1 MTTDPITLEVL
12 RHRLEALCEQG
23 AAAIQRT
30 AISPVVVDSKDY
42 SCTVLDARGGLI
54 VGGGKIRLHWYAATN
69 CVRFTLALHGDTIAP
84 GDVFFVNDPHN
95 GGGLHASDV
104 FVLRPVFSSGRL
116 VAWAANSAHMMDVG
130 GMVPGSFAP
139 EATDC
144 YQEGLR
150 LPPVRLLRGG
160 VEQSDVWAILRNN
173 VRLSKL
179 VEMDL
184 RSLLAGCHVV
194 HEELSAIVDAMG
206 IDGFAAGVD
215 ELADRTEAQ
224 MRRRIAQLEPGTYR
238 AESGSE
244 WNEELF
250 RTPCCLTV
258 AADRLIFDFEGA
270 SPQCDHF
277 VNTKPHIVTS
287 VLGVDIAAYLA
298 WDLPYN
304 RGLFETLEV
313 RCPEGSILNSKP
325 PAPVAAAH
333 IDVCNTAVETAIR
346 TLMLAIAASP
356 RSDARRLQTGSTTSS
371 GSALHTWAGP
381 GLGGDDDGWLM
392 LDAGANG
399 AAGSIDRDGTDW
411 GIFMV
416 AKEQIVDY
424 PDVEIIESWYPLH
437 VVYKRL
443 RRGNGKGA
451 GKFRAGGSLE
461 MAVELSG
468 TSGLRGTTIS
478 NRERLP
484 VVGSAGGY
492 PGAATEFRMH
502 RADGRV
508 EVIGAHQQGFRF
520 GPGDRFV
527 FRCGSGGGW
536 GDPLDRDPSAV
547 EADLQLGRLDEEV
560 AREVYGVVAGDSEAT
575 ATLRRELLERR
586 LAVARPASHPLRWED
601 VPESYRDERNA
612 APLHPGVEQR
622 GGVAVSTRSGAPLA
636 LAPGHWPDGCPTV
649 PGLIAMADGVEACGY
664 LDPQSGHLLFV
675 DLLAGGMTR
684 TFESSPDRWTK
695 WSPNRVSAQSAN

>member
-1 MTTDPITLEVL
+1 MTDPIALEVL

-30 AISPVVVDSKDY
+30 AISPVVVESKDY
-42 SCTVLDARGGLI
+42 SCTVLDAKGGLI
-54 VGGGKIRLHWYAATN
+54 AGGGKIRLHFFAATN
-69 CVRFTLALHGDTIAP
+69 CVRGTLAVHGDTLAP

-104 FVLRPVFSSGRL
+104 FVLRPVFVDDRL
-116 VAWAANSAHMMDVG
+116 SAWAANSAHMMDVG

-150 LPPVRLLRGG
+150 CPPVRLLRQG
-160 VEQSDVWAILRNN
+160 VEQSDVWSILRNN
-173 VRLSKL
+173 VRMAQL

-184 RSLLAGCHVV
+184 RALLAGCHVV
-194 HEELSAIVDAMG
+194 HEELSVIVGELGTDA
-206 IDGFAAGVD
+206 FTEAVD
-215 ELADRTEAQ
+215 ELAGRTE
-224 MRRRIAQLEPGTYR
+224 MELRRRIGQLECGTYR

-244 WNEELF
+244 WNKELF
-250 RTPCCLTV
+250 RVPCRLTV
-258 AADRLIFDFEGA
+258 ETNRLVFDFEGA
-270 SPQCDHF
+270 SPQTDHF
-277 VNTKPHIVTS
+277 VNSKPHIITS
-287 VLGVDIAAYLA
+287 ELGVDLAAYLA

-304 RGLFETLEV
+304 RGLFEAIEV

-333 IDVCNTAVETAIR
+333 IDVANTAVETAIR

-356 RSDARRLQTGSTTSS
+356 HSEARRFLTGSTTAS

-381 GLGGDDDGWLM
+381 GLGGDEDGWLM

-399 AAGSIDRDGTDW
+399 AAGSVDRDGTDW
-411 GIFMV
+411 GIYMV
-416 AKEQIVDY
+416 AKEQIVEF
-424 PDVEIIESWYPLH
+424 PDVEILESWYPLR
-437 VVYKRL
+437 VVHKRL
-443 RRGNGKGA
+443 RPSARGGA
-451 GKFRAGGSLE
+451 GQHRSGGGLE
-461 MAVELSG
+461 MVVELAG

-492 PGAATEFRMH
+492 PGATTEFRMI

-508 EVIGAHQQGFRF
+508 DVIGAHQQDFKF
-520 GPGDRFV
+520 LPGDRFV

-536 GDPLDRDPSAV
+536 GDPLDRAPSAV
-547 EADLQLGRLDEEV
+547 ETDVRLGRVSEET
-560 AREVYGVVAGDSEAT
+560 AADVYGVIPGDPSAT
-575 ATLRRELLERR
+575 AARRKELLAER
-586 LAVARPASHPLRWED
+586 LARAEAAAKPLRWKDIPDDYLDED
-601 VPESYRDERNA
+601 HA

-622 GGVAVSTRSGAPLA
+622 GGVAVSIRSSAPLA
-636 LAPGHWPDGCPTV
+636 LSPDHWTDGCPTI
-649 PGLIAMADGVEACGY
+649 PELFPMGEGVEARGY
-664 LDPQSGHLLFV
+664 LDPGTGHLLFV
-675 DLLAGGMTR
+675 DVVTAEKRR

-695 WSPNRVSAQSAN
+695 WSAPSRIGALGVS

>member
-1 MTTDPITLEVL
+1 MSTDPIALEVL

-42 SCTVLDARGGLI
+42 SCTVLDAKGGLI

-69 CVRFTLALHGDTIAP
+69 CVRSTIAVHGETIAP

-104 FVLRPVFSSGRL
+104 FVLRPVFAERRIA
-116 VAWAANSAHMMDVG
+116 AWAANSAHMMDVG

-150 LPPVRLLRGG
+150 CPPVRLLRGG

-173 VRLSKL
+173 VRMAKL

-194 HEELSAIVDAMG
+194 HEELSEIVRELGVDA
-206 IDGFAAGVD
+206 FSAGVD
-215 ELADRTEAQ
+215 ELADRTEAEL
-224 MRRRIAQLEPGTYR
+224 RRRIGQLEPGTYR

-244 WNEELF
+244 WNEEIF
-250 RTPCCLTV
+250 RIPCCLTV
-258 AADRLIFDFEGA
+258 ERDRLIFDFEGA
-270 SPQCDHF
+270 APQTDHF
-277 VNTKPHIVTS
+277 VNSKPHIITS
-287 VLGVDIAAYLA
+287 ELGVDLAAYLA

-304 RGLFETLEV
+304 RGLFETIEV

-333 IDVCNTAVETAIR
+333 IDVANTAVETAIR

-356 RSDARRLQTGSTTSS
+356 RSEARRLQTGSTTAS

-381 GLGGDDDGWLM
+381 GIGGDEDGWLM

-399 AAGSIDRDGTDW
+399 APGSVDRDGTDW
-411 GIFMV
+411 GIYMV
-416 AKEQIVDY
+416 AREQIVEY
-424 PDVEIIESWYPLH
+424 PDVEIMESWYPLH
-437 VVYKRL
+437 VVHKRL
-443 RRGNGKGA
+443 REVTSGGA
-451 GKFRAGGSLE
+451 GRYRAGGGLE

-492 PGAATEFRMH
+492 PGATTEFRMI

-508 EVIGAHQQGFRF
+508 DVIGAHQQNFKF

-536 GDPLDRDPSAV
+536 GDPLERDPAAV
-547 EADLQLGRLDEEV
+547 EADVRLGRLEADD
-560 AREVYGVVAGDSEAT
+560 ARDVYGVIPGDPLAT
-575 ATLRRELLERR
+575 ETRRRELLTERLER
-586 LAVARPASHPLRWED
+586 AEPALRPLRWQD
-601 VPESYRDERNA
+601 VPEGYRDASRS
-612 APLHPGVEQR
+612 APLHPGVEQQ
-622 GGVAVSTRSGAPLA
+622 GGVAVSVRSGAPLA
-636 LAPGHWPDGCPTV
+636 VSPGHWTDGCPTIPQLFPMGEGV
-649 PGLIAMADGVEACGY
+649 QARGYIDPG
-664 LDPQSGHLLFV
+664 SGHLLFV
-675 DLLAGGMTR
+675 DVTIADQR
-684 TFESSPDRWTK
+684 RSFESSPDRWTK
-695 WSPNRVSAQSAN
+695 WSPNRIDAASAS